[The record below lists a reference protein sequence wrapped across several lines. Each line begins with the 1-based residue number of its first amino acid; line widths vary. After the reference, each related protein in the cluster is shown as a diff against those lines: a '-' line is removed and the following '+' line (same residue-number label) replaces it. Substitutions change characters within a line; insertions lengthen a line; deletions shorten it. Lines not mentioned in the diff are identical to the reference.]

1 MTQLPYLLCYLAL
14 VSFAITVV
22 ARFVMWSRLPMHVRW
37 ELYPVP
43 HEPREKARY
52 GGSFKEEADWRK
64 LPRKTSQLG
73 AVKATIPEVLLL
85 SSVKAHNR
93 QLWLRTFPFHMGL
106 YLAGAAVGLA
116 LLVGFSGVLAPRLFA
131 GSLARL
137 AHAMVLVLGV
147 AGLGLGTLG
156 ALALLIRRLT
166 LPALRAHTVPADLFN
181 LAFFIVT
188 FTCALLTFFLAD
200 TNADQAMAFAVNLT
214 SFNMVPL
221 PGDGMDGIL
230 PVATV
235 ALSSSLIAYIPL
247 THMSHFV
254 GKYFAYH
261 SIRWND
267 TPNLAGGPQEAKI
280 GRLLSY
286 NVSWSAEHIRGSGK
300 KTWADL
306 AMENPTE
313 AKKCP
318 IP

>member
-52 GGSFKEEADWRK
+52 GGSFMEKADWWK
-64 LPRKTSQLG
+64 QPRKTSPLG

>member
-1 MTQLPYLLCYLAL
+1 
-14 VSFAITVV
+14 
-22 ARFVMWSRLPMHVRW
+22 
-37 ELYPVP
+37 
-43 HEPREKARY
+43 
-52 GGSFKEEADWRK
+52 
-64 LPRKTSQLG
+64 
-73 AVKATIPEVLLL
+73 
-85 SSVKAHNR
+85 
-93 QLWLRTFPFHMGL
+93 
-106 YLAGAAVGLA
+106 
-116 LLVGFSGVLAPRLFA
+116 
-131 GSLARL
+131 
-137 AHAMVLVLGV
+137 
-147 AGLGLGTLG
+147 
-156 ALALLIRRLT
+156 
-166 LPALRAHTVPADLFN
+166 
-181 LAFFIVT
+181 
-188 FTCALLTFFLAD
+188 LAD